1 MADLRKP
8 KAAIALLAVIA
19 GAGALPPPAI
29 ADSQRQAPAGDAET
43 IGATLDLTYRVRANR
58 GEGSC
63 RVPDGRVSGDQ
74 PCAEVEI
81 VLSASRPLALAGREI
96 YFSQVDPMALTS
108 NGGAHVEHING
119 DLHVLRFDSDAP
131 PLRPGESRRI
141 PFVVGGQILTR
152 AKVMPNYYVV
162 DPQGGT
168 AIIDSTR
175 EIAGDYQGRK
185 KLPHLAPLPGSV
197 RRSSS
202 DLTPLETPELVGAE
216 NRDVAFVAEAVDNGI
231 IPMPSHVERDPE
243 GARLDLARGLALRGD
258 ARLTASLAPAMARLE
273 ALGIPQVSDGIPLIV
288 ETDPTLAPE
297 AYRLRI
303 TGENI
308 SIAAGDAAGAFY
320 AAQSLAA
327 LVRPGHSDIPA
338 LAIEDAPRFGF
349 RGLHLDI
356 ARNFHGPET
365 IRALIDQMAAY
376 KLNRLHLHLADDEGW
391 RLAIEGLPELTEV
404 GARRCHDLEE
414 DECLLPQLGSGPFAE
429 GSGSGFLSAEDY
441 VALLRYAAERQVEVI
456 PSLDMPGHSRAA
468 VRAMDAR
475 YRRLIAAGR
484 PEEEAARFLLSDP
497 ADTTRYRSIQHYSD
511 NTINVC
517 RPSTY
522 RFIGHVLDRLIA
534 MHQEAGV
541 PLERYHIGADETAGA
556 WVESPICREV
566 LASGKG
572 PSETEN
578 LGGYFIA
585 RVARMVADR
594 GVIPAGWSD
603 GLSHVDPA
611 MMPDHVQS
619 NIWGTLAG
627 GGARTAHRHANLG
640 WDVVL
645 SIPDALYFD
654 MPYAAHPEEGGY
666 YWAIRRAPTR
676 KLFSMMPGN
685 LPALAAYWRDNDE
698 RALTIDDRPGGNGEA
713 DHRPLDEDESFV
725 GIQGHL
731 WAETIR
737 DRETLG
743 YQLFPRMF
751 ALAERAWHR
760 PSWEIPYDH
769 SGARVSFGDPLIG
782 ADRRAAMSADWT
794 RFASIVGA
802 KELPKLAASGWS
814 FRLPT
819 VGVVRGDGALQ
830 TRVAI
835 PGLLIQCNGGTGWTD
850 LERCEP
856 GPDGEAELRTAL
868 TADGPYGRAVTID
881 IAADEPVTRAE

>member
-8 KAAIALLAVIA
+8 AIGVALLALVT
-19 GAGALPPPAI
+19 GVGVQPPAI
-29 ADSQRQAPAGDAET
+29 ADAPRRPAGDAET
-43 IGATLDLTYRVRANR
+43 IGSALDVTYRVRASR

-63 RVPDGRVSGDQ
+63 RLPDGRITGDQ
-74 PCAEVEI
+74 PCAEAEI
-81 VLSASRPLALAGREI
+81 VLSTSRPLALAGREI
-96 YFSQVDPMALTS
+96 YFSQVDPVALTS

-119 DLHVLRFDSDAP
+119 DLHVLRFASDVP
-131 PLRPGESRRI
+131 PLQPGENRRI
-141 PFVVGGQILTR
+141 PFVVGGVIFTR

-175 EIAGDYQGRK
+175 EIAGAYQGRK
-185 KLPHLAPLPGSV
+185 LLPHLAPLPRSV

-216 NRDVAFVAEAVDNGI
+216 NRDVAFVAEAVDSGI
-231 IPMPSHVERDPE
+231 IPTPGQVERDPD
-243 GARLDLARGLALRGD
+243 GARLDLARGLTLRGD
-258 ARLTASLAPAMARLE
+258 PNLTASLASAMARLE
-273 ALGIPQVSDGIPLIV
+273 ALGIPLARDGIPLVV
-288 ETDPTLAPE
+288 EANSTLGPE

-308 SIAAGDAAGAFY
+308 SIAAGDPAGAFY
-320 AAQSLAA
+320 AVQSLAA

-391 RLAIEGLPELTEV
+391 RLAIPGLPELTEV
-404 GARRCHDLEE
+404 GARRCHDLAE

-429 GSGSGFLSAEDY
+429 GSGSGFLSVEDY
-441 VALLRYAAERQVEVI
+441 IGLLRYASERQVEVI
-456 PSLDMPGHSRAA
+456 PSFDMPGHSRAA

-522 RFIGHVLDRLIA
+522 RFVGHVLDSLIA
-534 MHQEAGV
+534 MHEQAGT

-556 WVESPICREV
+556 WIESPICGEF
-566 LASGKG
+566 LASGEG
-572 PSETEN
+572 PSEIED

-585 RVARMVADR
+585 RVAKMAADR
-594 GVIPAGWSD
+594 GVIAAAWSD

-611 MMPDHVQS
+611 ALPDRVQS
-619 NIWGTLAG
+619 NVWGTLAG

-654 MPYAAHPEEGGY
+654 MPYSAHPEEGGY
-666 YWAIRRAPTR
+666 DWAIRRAPTR
-676 KLFSMMPGN
+676 KLFSMMPEN
-685 LPALAAYWRDNDE
+685 LPALAAYWRDRDE
-698 RALTIDDRPGGNGEA
+698 RPLTIDDRPGSKGEA
-713 DHRPLDEDESFV
+713 DYRPLDEGEGFA

-731 WAETIR
+731 WTETIR

-760 PSWEIPYDH
+760 APWEIPYDR
-769 SGARVSFGDPLIG
+769 SGARVGFGDPSVG
-782 ADRRAAMSADWT
+782 ADRRAAMTADWN
-794 RFASIVGA
+794 RFGSIVGA

-819 VGVVRGDGALQ
+819 VGVVDDGDGVLQ

-835 PGLLIQCNGGTGWTD
+835 PGLLIQCDGGRGWTE
-850 LERCEP
+850 LHKCEP
-856 GPDGEAELRTAL
+856 GADGQIRLRTAL
-868 TADGPYGRAVTID
+868 TPDGPHGRAVSVD
-881 IAADEPVTRAE
+881 PAGGRVRPGE

>member
-1 MADLRKP
+1 MADVRRP
-8 KAAIALLAVIA
+8 GIGTALLALIA
-19 GAGALPPPAI
+19 GAGALSPAV
-29 ADSQRQAPAGDAET
+29 AEAPRRPAGDAEA
-43 IGATLDLTYRVRANR
+43 IGAALDLTYRVRANR

-63 RVPDGRVSGDQ
+63 RLPDGRVSGNQ
-74 PCAEVEI
+74 PCAEAEI
-81 VLSASRPLALAGREI
+81 VLSTSRPLALAGREI
-96 YFSQVDPMALTS
+96 YFSQVDPVALTP

-119 DLHVLRFDSDAP
+119 DLHVLRFASDTP
-131 PLRPGESRRI
+131 PLQPGENRRI
-141 PFVVGGQILTR
+141 PFVVGGVILTR

-162 DPQGGT
+162 DPQGHA

-175 EIAGDYQGRK
+175 EVASDYQGRK
-185 KLPHLAPLPGSV
+185 ALPHLAPLP
-197 RRSSS
+197 RPLRQSSR
-202 DLTPLETPELVGAE
+202 DLTPLDTPELIGAE
-216 NRDVAFVAEAVDNGI
+216 NRDVSFVAEAVDSGI
-231 IPMPSHVERDPE
+231 IPTPSHVERDPE
-243 GARLDLARGLALRGD
+243 GARLDLARGLTLQGD
-258 ARLTASLAPAMARLE
+258 ARLTAAMAPAMTHLE
-273 ALGIPQVSDGIPLIV
+273 ALGVPQAPAGIPLIV
-288 ETDPTLAPE
+288 ETDTALGPE

-303 TGENI
+303 TGETI
-308 SIAAGDAAGAFY
+308 SVAAGDAAGAFY
-320 AAQSLAA
+320 AVQSLAA
-327 LVRPGHSDIPA
+327 LVRPGRSDVPA
-338 LAIEDAPRFGF
+338 LAIEDSPRFGF

-376 KLNRLHLHLADDEGW
+376 KLNRLHLYLADDEGW

-414 DECLLPQLGSGPFAE
+414 GECLLPQLGSGPFAE

-441 VALLRYAAERQVEVI
+441 VGLLRYAAARQVEVI

-475 YRRLIAAGR
+475 YHRLIAAGR

-522 RFIGHVLDRLIA
+522 RFVGHVLDRLIA
-534 MHQEAGV
+534 MHEQAGT

-556 WVESPICREV
+556 WVESPICREF
-566 LASGKG
+566 LASGEG
-572 PSETEN
+572 PSEIED

-585 RVARMVADR
+585 RVAEMVADR
-594 GVIPAGWSD
+594 GVIPAAWSD

-611 MMPDHVQS
+611 KLPDRVQS
-619 NIWGTLAG
+619 NVWGTLAG

-654 MPYAAHPEEGGY
+654 MPYSAHPEEGGY

-685 LPALAAYWRDNDE
+685 LPALAAYWRDNGE
-698 RALTIDDRPGGNGEA
+698 RALTIDDRPDRGDA
-713 DHRPLDEDESFV
+713 MHRPLDEGRAFA

-731 WAETIR
+731 WTETIR

-769 SGARVSFGDPLIG
+769 SGTQVSFGDPMIG
-782 ADRRAAMSADWT
+782 ADRRAAMAADWN

-802 KELPKLAASGWS
+802 KELPKLAGSGWS

-819 VGVVRGDGALQ
+819 VGVVRTDGALQ

-835 PGLLIQCNGGTGWTD
+835 PGLLIQCDGGAGWTD

-856 GPDGEAELRTAL
+856 GQDGTIELRTAL
-868 TADGPYGRAVTID
+868 TADGPYGRAVTVD
-881 IAADEPVTRAE
+881 HAAGERVTRTE

>member
-1 MADLRKP
+1 MADVRRP
-8 KAAIALLAVIA
+8 GVATALLAQIV
-19 GAGALPPPAI
+19 GAGALPAMAEAP
-29 ADSQRQAPAGDAET
+29 RRPAGDAET
-43 IGATLDLTYRVRANR
+43 IGTTLDLTYRVRANR

-63 RVPDGRVSGDQ
+63 RLPDGRVSGDQ
-74 PCAEVEI
+74 PCAEAEI
-81 VLSASRPLALAGREI
+81 VLSTSRPLTLAGREI
-96 YFSQVDPMALTS
+96 YFSQVDPVALTS

-119 DLHVLRFDSDAP
+119 DLHVLRFASDAP
-131 PLRPGESRRI
+131 PLQPGESRSI
-141 PFVVGGQILTR
+141 PFVVGGVILTR

-162 DPQGGT
+162 DPQGD
-168 AIIDSTR
+168 AAVIDSTR
-175 EIAGDYQGRK
+175 EVAGAYQGRK
-185 KLPHLAPLPGSV
+185 AMPHLAPLPASV

-202 DLTPLETPELVGAE
+202 DMTPLETPELVGAE
-216 NRDVAFVAEAVDNGI
+216 NRDVAFVAEAVDGGI
-231 IPMPSHVERDPE
+231 IPTPSQVERDPD

-258 ARLTASLAPAMARLE
+258 ARLTAALAPAMARLE
-273 ALGIPQVSDGIPLIV
+273 TLGIPQVSDGIPLVI
-288 ETDPTLAPE
+288 ETDSTLGPE
-297 AYRLRI
+297 TYRLRI

-320 AAQSLAA
+320 AVQSLAA
-327 LVRPGHSDIPA
+327 LVRRGHSDIPA

-404 GARRCHDLEE
+404 GARRCHDLAE

-441 VALLRYAAERQVEVI
+441 VGLLRYAAERHVEVI
-456 PSLDMPGHSRAA
+456 PSFDMPGHSRAA

-475 YRRLIAAGR
+475 YRSLIAAGR
-484 PEEEAARFLLSDP
+484 PDEEAARFLLSDL

-522 RFIGHVLDRLIA
+522 RFVGHVLDRLIA
-534 MHQEAGV
+534 MHEQAGT

-556 WVESPICREV
+556 WVESPICREF
-566 LASGKG
+566 LASGEG
-572 PSETEN
+572 PSEIED

-585 RVARMVADR
+585 RVAKMVADR
-594 GVIPAGWSD
+594 GVIPAAWSD

-611 MMPDHVQS
+611 ALPDRVQS
-619 NIWGTLAG
+619 NVWGTLAR
-627 GGARTAHRHANLG
+627 GGAQTAHRHANLG

-645 SIPDALYFD
+645 SLPDALYFD
-654 MPYAAHPEEGGY
+654 MPYSAHPEEGGY
-666 YWAIRRAPTR
+666 DWAIRRAPTR

-685 LPALAAYWRDNDE
+685 LPALAAYWRDRDE
-698 RALTIDDRPGGNGEA
+698 HALTIDDRPGAGGGV
-713 DHRPLDEDESFV
+713 HRPLDEGRVFA

-731 WAETIR
+731 WTETIR

-760 PSWEIPYDH
+760 PQWEVAYDR
-769 SGARVSFGDPLIG
+769 SGARVGFGDPLIG
-782 ADRRAAMSADWT
+782 ARRRAAMTADWN

-819 VGVVRGDGALQ
+819 VGVVRADGGLQ
-830 TRVAI
+830 TRVPI
-835 PGLLIQCNGGTGWTD
+835 PGLLIQCDGGTGWTD
-850 LERCEP
+850 LESCEP
-856 GPDGEAELRTAL
+856 RRDGEIELRSAL
-868 TADGPYGRAVTID
+868 TAEGPYGRAVTID
-881 IAADEPVTRAE
+881 LAAGERVTGTE

>member
-1 MADLRKP
+1 MVDVRRP
-8 KAAIALLAVIA
+8 GIATMLLALIA
-19 GAGALPPPAI
+19 GAGMLTPAPAI
-29 ADSQRQAPAGDAET
+29 AEAPRRPAGDAET

-63 RVPDGRVSGDQ
+63 RLPDGRVSGDQ
-74 PCAEVEI
+74 PCAEAEI
-81 VLSASRPLALAGREI
+81 VLSTSRPLALAGREI
-96 YFSQVDPMALTS
+96 YFSQVDPVALTS

-119 DLHVLRFDSDAP
+119 DLHVLRFASDAQ
-131 PLRPGESRRI
+131 PLQPGESRRI
-141 PFVVGGQILTR
+141 AFVVGGLILAR

-162 DPQGGT
+162 DPQGDA

-175 EIAGDYQGRK
+175 EIAGAYQGRK
-185 KLPHLAPLPGSV
+185 TLPHLTPLPRSV
-197 RRSSS
+197 RRSSR

-216 NRDVAFVAEAVDNGI
+216 NRDVAFVPDVVDSGI
-231 IPMPSHVERDPE
+231 IPMPSHVERDPG
-243 GARLDLARGLALRGD
+243 GARVDLARGLTPSGD
-258 ARLTASLAPAMARLE
+258 ARLTAALAPAMARLA
-273 ALGIPQVSDGIPLIV
+273 ALGVPQARAGIPLVV
-288 ETDPTLAPE
+288 ESDPALGHE

-303 TGENI
+303 TGETI
-308 SIAAGDAAGAFY
+308 SVAAGDAAGAFY
-320 AAQSLAA
+320 AVQSLAA

-356 ARNFHGPET
+356 ARNYHGPET

-414 DECLLPQLGSGPFAE
+414 DQCLLPQLGSGPFAE
-429 GSGSGFLSAEDY
+429 GSGSGFLSADDY
-441 VALLRYAAERQVEVI
+441 VGLLRYAAERQIEII
-456 PSLDMPGHSRAA
+456 PSFDMPGHSRAA

-475 YRRLIAAGR
+475 YRRLVAAGR
-484 PEEEAARFLLSDP
+484 PEEEAAQFLLSDP
-497 ADTTRYRSIQHYSD
+497 EDTTRYHSIQHYSD

-522 RFIGHVLDRLIA
+522 RFVGHVLDRLIA
-534 MHQEAGV
+534 MHEKAGT

-556 WVESPICREV
+556 WVESPICQEF
-566 LASGKG
+566 LARGEG
-572 PSETEN
+572 PSEVGD

-585 RVARMVADR
+585 RVANMVAER
-594 GVIPAGWSD
+594 GVIPAAWSD
-603 GLSHVDPA
+603 GLSHVDA
-611 MMPDHVQS
+611 AALPDRVQS
-619 NIWGTLAG
+619 NVWGTLAG
-627 GGARTAHRHANLG
+627 GGAQTAHRHANLG

-676 KLFSMMPGN
+676 KLFSMMPEN

-698 RALTIDDRPGGNGEA
+698 RALTIDDRPGRGEA
-713 DHRPLDEDESFV
+713 SHRPLKEGRTFA

-731 WAETIR
+731 WTETIR
-737 DRETLG
+737 DRGTLG

-751 ALAERAWHR
+751 ALAERAWHH
-760 PSWEIPYDH
+760 PSWEVPYDH
-769 SGARVSFGDPLIG
+769 SGTRVGFGDPLVG
-782 ADRRAAMSADWT
+782 ADRRAAMAADWN

-802 KELPKLAASGWS
+802 KELPKLAAAGWS
-814 FRLPT
+814 FRLPM
-819 VGVVRGDGALQ
+819 VGVVREHGVVQ

-835 PGLLIQCNGGTGWTD
+835 PGLLIQCDAGAGWTE
-850 LERCEP
+850 LASCKA
-856 GPDGEAELRTAL
+856 GPDSKIKLRTAL
-868 TADGPYGRAVTID
+868 EADGPHGRATEID
-881 IAADEPVTRAE
+881 VAAGTQVAQVE

>member
-8 KAAIALLAVIA
+8 GAAIALVALVA
-19 GAGALPPPAI
+19 GTGALSSPAS
-29 ADSQRQAPAGDAET
+29 ADAQRRAPAGDAAT
-43 IGATLDLTYRVRANR
+43 IGAELDLTYRVRANR

-63 RVPDGRVSGDQ
+63 RLPDGRVGGEQ
-74 PCAEVEI
+74 PCAEAEI
-81 VLSASRPLALAGREI
+81 VLSTSRPLALAGRDI
-96 YFSQVDPMALTS
+96 YFSQVDPVALTS
-108 NGGAHVEHING
+108 NDGAHVEHING
-119 DLHVLRFDSDAP
+119 DLHVLRFASDAP
-131 PLRPGESRRI
+131 PLQPGENRRI
-141 PFVVGGQILTR
+141 PFVVGGVILTR

-162 DPQGGT
+162 DPQGD
-168 AIIDSTR
+168 AVIIDSTR
-175 EIAGDYQGRK
+175 EVASDYQGRK
-185 KLPHLAPLPGSV
+185 ALPHLAPLP
-197 RRSSS
+197 RPLRQSSR
-202 DLTPLETPELVGAE
+202 DLTPIETPELVGAE
-216 NRDVAFVAEAVDNGI
+216 NRDVSFVAEAVDSGI
-231 IPMPSHVERDPE
+231 IPTPSQVERDPD
-243 GARLDLARGLALRGD
+243 GARLDLARGFTLRGD
-258 ARLTASLAPAMARLE
+258 ARLTAALAPAMARLE
-273 ALGIPQVSDGIPLIV
+273 ALGVPQVGDGIPLV
-288 ETDPTLAPE
+288 VQTDPALGPE

-303 TGENI
+303 TGEAV
-308 SIAAGDAAGAFY
+308 SIAASDTAGAFY
-320 AAQSLAA
+320 AVQSLAA
-327 LVRPGHSDIPA
+327 LMRPGHRDVPA
-338 LAIEDAPRFGF
+338 LAVEDSPRFGF

-414 DECLLPQLGSGPFAE
+414 DECLLPQLGSGPLAE
-429 GSGSGFLSAEDY
+429 GSGSGYLSAEDY
-441 VALLRYAAERQVEVI
+441 VGLLRYAAERQVEVI

-468 VRAMDAR
+468 VRVMDAR
-475 YRRLIAAGR
+475 YRKLIAAGQ

-522 RFIGHVLDRLIA
+522 RFVGHVLDRLIA
-534 MHQEAGV
+534 MHEQAGA

-556 WVESPICREV
+556 WVESPICREL
-566 LASGKG
+566 LASGEG
-572 PSETEN
+572 PSKLED

-585 RVARMVADR
+585 RVAKMVADG
-594 GVIPAGWSD
+594 GVIPAAWSD

-611 MMPDHVQS
+611 ALPDRVQS
-619 NIWGTLAG
+619 NVWGTLAG
-627 GGARTAHRHANLG
+627 GGALTAHRHANLG

-654 MPYAAHPEEGGY
+654 MPYSAHPEEGGY
-666 YWAIRRAPTR
+666 DWAIRRAPTR

-685 LPALAAYWRDNDE
+685 LPALAAYWRDRDE
-698 RALTIDDRPGGNGEA
+698 RALTIDDRPGGGDA
-713 DHRPLDEDESFV
+713 AHRPLDEGRAFT

-731 WAETIR
+731 WTETIR

-760 PSWEIPYDH
+760 PSWEVPYDH
-769 SGARVSFGDPLIG
+769 SGARIGFGDPLIG
-782 ADRRAAMSADWT
+782 ADRRAAMAADWN
-794 RFASIVGA
+794 RFASIIGA

-819 VGVVRGDGALQ
+819 VGVVRADGGLQ

-835 PGLLIQCNGGTGWTD
+835 PGLLIQCDGGTGWTD
-850 LERCEP
+850 LERCAP
-856 GPDGEAELRTAL
+856 GPDGKVQLRTAL
-868 TADGPYGRAVTID
+868 TADGPYGRAFTVK
-881 IAADEPVTRAE
+881 IAAGERVTRAE